1 MKTGNIELVS
11 FDGNN
16 QWQSLTNKRTGE
28 FLAPKSL
35 REKFDGLNIMKSV
48 SSLDKIPSALE
59 RSINAA
65 TKLESELPT
74 DLQMKS
80 IPLKDLSS
88 LIENIHFKTR
98 DASQNTDLD
107 MREFLGIDKA
117 LQNTDLDMREF
128 LGIDKA

>member
-1 MKTGNIELVS
+1 ML
-11 FDGNN
+11 
-16 QWQSLTNKRTGE
+16 Q
-28 FLAPKSL
+28 P
-35 REKFDGLNIMKSV
+35 
-48 SSLDKIPSALE
+48 
-59 RSINAA
+59 
-65 TKLESELPT
+65 KLESELPT

-117 LQNTDLDMREF
+117 
-128 LGIDKA
+128 

>member
-1 MKTGNIELVS
+1 ML
-11 FDGNN
+11 
-16 QWQSLTNKRTGE
+16 Q
-28 FLAPKSL
+28 P
-35 REKFDGLNIMKSV
+35 
-48 SSLDKIPSALE
+48 
-59 RSINAA
+59 
-65 TKLESELPT
+65 KLESELPT